1 MKTCAFLHVFMCYN
15 GRVKEYTRGEG
26 AIPRLLLC
34 AEKEVHSVN
43 ARRTMYKLQT
53 ALCAKGKLVRINQK
67 QIWNEERGRMITKYL
82 VLPEGAYKPVFE
94 SFQPHEIV
102 KFLAGMLGGG
112 DNE

>member
-1 MKTCAFLHVFMCYN
+1 M
-15 GRVKEYTRGEG
+15 
-26 AIPRLLLC
+26 
-34 AEKEVHSVN
+34 N

-67 QIWNEERGRMITKYL
+67 QIWNEECGRMITKYL
-82 VLPEGAYKPVFE
+82 VLPEDAYKPVFE